1 MLKHLIQNMPEGP
14 LTVKV
19 PRRIPAGEAIS
30 RYEAPRGEDI
40 HYVRANGTE
49 MPERVK
55 VRAPTMANLASIRE
69 MLKGGFLA
77 DFPIVIAAIDPCFS
91 CTDRAIQVINGKNT
105 EIMDWR
111 QLQTYSIEW
120 YKKRGIDLSG
130 NEMKI
135 AGGEIMEIVW
145 ILLYMLVFPGFLFL
159 ATYGMV
165 CEWVDRKLY
174 ARFQSRIGPPWF
186 QPEADF
192 IKLMAKEE
200 IIPEAANPV
209 MFRLLPIFA
218 LAAVLT
224 AFLYIPVWD
233 TTAIFAFPGD
243 FIVVFYLLTIPTFTF
258 FLAGWHSTSLYSTIG
273 SVRNLTQLFAYEV
286 PLLMSL
292 LGPAL
297 LAGSWSL
304 SGINQFFLTHP
315 VLLLVNIIGFG
326 VALVAVQG
334 KLERVPFDI
343 PEAET
348 EIVAGSLTEFSGKLL
363 GIFRLAID
371 LEMVVAAAL
380 LSAVFLGG
388 SFGLHPVL
396 GFLLFIV
403 KTLLI
408 VAILALFRTVMARIR
423 IEQMMRF
430 CWRYLA
436 PIALFQLVINI
447 IVKAWF
453 L

>member
-1 MLKHLIQNMPEGP
+1 
-14 LTVKV
+14 
-19 PRRIPAGEAIS
+19 
-30 RYEAPRGEDI
+30 
-40 HYVRANGTE
+40 
-49 MPERVK
+49 
-55 VRAPTMANLASIRE
+55 
-69 MLKGGFLA
+69 
-77 DFPIVIAAIDPCFS
+77 
-91 CTDRAIQVINGKNT
+91 
-105 EIMDWR
+105 
-111 QLQTYSIEW
+111 
-120 YKKRGIDLSG
+120 
-130 NEMKI
+130 
-135 AGGEIMEIVW
+135 
-145 ILLYMLVFPGFLFL
+145 MLVFPGFLFL

-174 ARFQSRIGPPWF
+174 ARFQNRIGPPWF

-209 MFRLLPIFA
+209 IFQLLPVFA
-218 LAAVLT
+218 MAAVLT
-224 AFLYIPVWD
+224 AFLYIPVWNIN
-233 TTAIFAFPGD
+233 AVSSFNGD
-243 FIVVFYLLTIPTFTF
+243 LIVVFYLLTIPTLTF
-258 FLAGWHSTSLYSTIG
+258 FLAGWHSTSLFATIG

-286 PLLMSL
+286 PLLLSL

-297 LAGSWSL
+297 LSGSWSL
-304 SGINQFFLTHP
+304 SGINHFFIVHP
-315 VLLLVNIIGFG
+315 ALLPVNIIGFM

-348 EIVAGSLTEFSGKLL
+348 EIVAGSFTEYSGKLL

-380 LSAVFLGG
+380 ISVVFLGG

-403 KTLLI
+403 KTLLV
-408 VAILALFRTVMARIR
+408 VAILSLLRTVMARLR
-423 IEQMMRF
+423 IEQLMRF

-436 PIALFQLVINI
+436 PVALIQMLINI
-447 IVKAWF
+447 MVKAWF

>member
-1 MLKHLIQNMPEGP
+1 
-14 LTVKV
+14 
-19 PRRIPAGEAIS
+19 
-30 RYEAPRGEDI
+30 
-40 HYVRANGTE
+40 
-49 MPERVK
+49 
-55 VRAPTMANLASIRE
+55 
-69 MLKGGFLA
+69 
-77 DFPIVIAAIDPCFS
+77 
-91 CTDRAIQVINGKNT
+91 
-105 EIMDWR
+105 
-111 QLQTYSIEW
+111 
-120 YKKRGIDLSG
+120 
-130 NEMKI
+130 
-135 AGGEIMEIVW
+135 MEIVW
-145 ILLYMLVFPGFLFL
+145 ALSYMLIFPGFLFL

-174 ARFQSRIGPPWF
+174 ARFQNRIGPPWF

-200 IIPEAANPV
+200 IIPEAANPAF
-209 MFRLLPIFA
+209 FRLLPVFA
-218 LAAVLT
+218 MAAVLT
-224 AFLYIPVWD
+224 AFLYIPIWN
-233 TTAIFAFPGD
+233 TQAIYSFNGD
-243 FIVVFYLLTIPTFTF
+243 LIVVFYLLTIPTMTF
-258 FLAGWHSTSLYSTIG
+258 FLAGWHSTSLFATLG

-286 PLLMSL
+286 PLLLSL

-297 LAGSWSL
+297 LSGSWSL
-304 SGINQFFLTHP
+304 SGISQFFVENPAMLP
-315 VLLLVNIIGFG
+315 VNIIGFG
-326 VALVAVQG
+326 VALIAVQG

-380 LSAVFLGG
+380 ISVVFLGG

-396 GFLLFIV
+396 GFMLFIV
-403 KTLLI
+403 KTLLV

-436 PIALFQLVINI
+436 PIALIQILINI
-447 IVKAWF
+447 MVKAW
-453 L
+453 LL